1 MRLSKADERKYPKL
15 HYYLKNDIPKLS
27 RHPKITNALMKYGQI
42 KNQSLYIVLK
52 YGSGPIVRVT
62 TLVRAC
68 GEFTPN
74 IKSNELRIH
83 KSLVEKFEKSSGDR
97 ILLRTLGATIL
108 HELVHWGD
116 DQDGIDYPGEEGEL
130 FEKHI
135 YNLSQHHCSFYYPSL
150 VRKGV
155 VF

>member
-1 MRLSKADERKYPKL
+1 MKLSKTDEKKYPKL
-15 HYYLKNDIPKLS
+15 YYYLKNDVPKLS
-27 RHPKITNALMKYGQI
+27 HHSKITKALSKYGQI
-42 KNQSLYIVLK
+42 KKPGLYIVLN
-52 YGSGPIVRVT
+52 YGFGPQVRVI

-74 IKSNELRIH
+74 VKSNELRLH

-135 YNLSQHHCSFYYPSL
+135 YNLSQHHCAFYYSSL
-150 VRKGV
+150 ITKGI

>member
-1 MRLSKADERKYPKL
+1 MKLSKADEKKYPKL
-15 HYYLKNDIPKLS
+15 YFYLKTDIPKLS
-27 RHPKITNALMKYGQI
+27 RHPTISKALSKYGQI
-42 KNQSLYIVLK
+42 KRTSLHLVLK

-74 IKSNELRIH
+74 VKSNEFRLH

-97 ILLRTLGATIL
+97 ILLKTLGATIL
-108 HELVHWGD
+108 HELTHWGD

-130 FEKHI
+130 FEKHV
-135 YNLSQHHCSFYYPSL
+135 YNLSQHHCAQYYPSL
-150 VRKGV
+150 VKKGV